1 MRISS
6 KYTKMKRLNVSQRT
20 TVTKVWKTAGALV
33 RPKGM
38 MAQGGVESC
47 FPFVSFPDRNEVVG
61 VAEVQFGENSGFEEK
76 LKSGV
81 NERVFVFNSN
91 II

>member
-1 MRISS
+1 
-6 KYTKMKRLNVSQRT
+6 
-20 TVTKVWKTAGALV
+20 
-33 RPKGM
+33 M